1 MTRLALLSCAAMLA
15 ACAAVPPKPA
25 MFNKPSS
32 ALCRGELTLG
42 KAQLV
47 ESGTSYGV
55 AGTVLRI
62 EMLGAAMAHASDDN
76 HFMTAKVK
84 LRHGAHSKTLELRE
98 GRPQIWRG
106 YLVGVSSAQYAW
118 GKKTFTFGVERAHR

>member
-1 MTRLALLSCAAMLA
+1 MPAGFDFRPESHAARLAGFLDALGLA
-15 ACAAVPPKPA
+15 EVV
-25 MFNKPSS
+25 
-32 ALCRGELTLG
+32 
-42 KAQLV
+42 LV
-47 ESGTSYGV
+47 GHDWGGPT
-55 AGTVLRI
+55 
-62 EMLGAAMAHASDDN
+62 MLGAAMAHASDDN